1 MREITDLQ
9 YEIVDPSECLNIGP
23 VFELA
28 RESDC
33 LIARCTFRSDG
44 EKAVSLGLLPRDR
57 ASDSDID
64 LRTYFMVQVQRW
76 ADSKD
81 DGKREHMHEWYMC
94 ANPAGEIYAL
104 CRDIRCHGK
113 VLKKDEIESRLNALE
128 G

>member
-1 MREITDLQ
+1 MAEITDLQ
-9 YEIVDPSECLNIGP
+9 YEIVDPNECLNISP

-64 LRTYFMVQVQRW
+64 LRAYLVFQVQGW
-76 ADSKD
+76 ADT
-81 DGKREHMHEWYMC
+81 
-94 ANPAGEIYAL
+94 N
-104 CRDIRCHGK
+104 
-113 VLKKDEIESRLNALE
+113 VVT
-128 G
+128 